1 MKFKSILM
9 AVLVACLLVCLC
21 ACGGNT
27 ADTNTDT
34 NTTASTTTT
43 TTTATT
49 TTTTT
54 TTTASNKVTY
64 VITVVD
70 EAGNPIPGAFPQMC
84 LTSCMP
90 RMTNE
95 QGVATFANM
104 DKANYDVKFM
114 SVPEG
119 YVLPVDENGEL
130 IVYHFEEGSYE
141 LTLVLKA
148 VA

>member
-1 MKFKSILM
+1 MKLKSILM
-9 AVLVACLLVCLC
+9 AVLVACLMVCMC
-21 ACGGNT
+21 ACGGNA
-27 ADTNTDT
+27 ADTDANTS
-34 NTTASTTTT
+34 TTASTTTTTT

-54 TTTASNKVTY
+54 ASNKVTY
-64 VITVVD
+64 TITVVD

-90 RMTNE
+90 MITNE

-104 DKANYDVKFM
+104 EKANYDVKFM

-119 YVLPVDENGEL
+119 YVLPVEENGDL
-130 IVYHFEEGSYE
+130 TVYHFEEGSYE
-141 LTLVLKA
+141 MTLVLKA
-148 VA
+148 AN